1 MEQDTRMHGSATGK
15 VLIVDDDANAVR
27 VLSAILSE
35 GGYDVLEAKDV
46 DGAVKAVSEDVDAV
60 ITDLKMPGRDGV
72 QFFKYVTEH
81 HPDIPVIFL
90 TAYGTV
96 ESAVSTITHG
106 AFYYFIKPPDYLKLK
121 GILSRAVEQRR
132 LKRELENLKKR
143 LSAEH
148 NPHRIVSNNPAMQR
162 IIETIEAVRDSAS
175 SVLICGETGTGK
187 ELIARSLHYSSTR
200 RGNPFVAVNCA
211 AMPKELIESELFGYE
226 KGAFTGAVARRI
238 GKFEEASGGSVF
250 LDEIGELELSLQ
262 AKLLRTLQEKEI
274 ERLGSNKRMKVEF
287 RLISSTN
294 RNLKREVQAG
304 SFREDLF
311 YRLNVVQINVPPLRE
326 RMDDLPLLVSEF
338 VNEFCVRE
346 RKVLSL
352 SDEVMRIFQSYS
364 WPGNIR
370 QLKNII
376 ERAVVLV
383 KGSKITPRELPEEFL
398 SFKRGLESIISLR
411 TLRQIEIHAVR
422 DTLHKCNGNKS
433 KAARVLGISRKA
445 FYKKLKDYLI

>member
-1 MEQDTRMHGSATGK
+1 MHGSATGK

-162 IIETIEAVRDSAS
+162 IIETIEAVRDSPS

-346 RKVLSL
+346 RKVLSI

>member
-1 MEQDTRMHGSATGK
+1 MHGSATGK

-346 RKVLSL
+346 RKVLSI

>member
-1 MEQDTRMHGSATGK
+1 MHGSATGK